1 MSDTPPPRS
10 NVALIISLCLNLVL
24 AGIIA
29 MALMRFAMHGP
40 FFGHG
45 GPDPL
50 GESPERAQVH
60 MALSPRTMIHIAPEK
75 ADTIRTLIRAHRGRI
90 EALRG
95 ESMAARRH
103 VLDVFGA
110 PNFDKA
116 AFEKSVAQ
124 MQAADA
130 AFETEILKLAT
141 ETALTLTP
149 EERQKAAAWHGRG
162 HGRDGHGEG
171 FGMRW
176 RHGHDGDGPPPPE
189 PPPGPQAPPPQ

>member
-10 NVALIISLCLNLVL
+10 NAPLIISLCLNLVL

-50 GESPERAQVH
+50 GQSPERAQVH
-60 MALSPRTMIHIAPEK
+60 MALSPRTMMHIAPEK
-75 ADTIRTLIRAHRGRI
+75 ADTIRTLIQAHRGRI

-95 ESMAARRH
+95 EAMTARRH
-103 VLDVFGA
+103 VLEVFGA
-110 PNFDKA
+110 QNFDKA

-124 MQAADA
+124 MQTADA
-130 AFETEILKLAT
+130 AFEAEILKLAT

-149 EERQKAAAWHGRG
+149 EERQRAAAWRGRG
-162 HGRDGHGEG
+162 HGRDGRGEG
-171 FGMRW
+171 RGMRW
-176 RHGHDGDGPPPPE
+176 RHGHDGDE
-189 PPPGPQAPPPQ
+189 PPPGPPPGAPPPRP